1 VRNIVT
7 ANKRAQHRFVVYGA
21 GAIGSALGAW
31 MHLQNYE
38 VLLVGRRSHV
48 QRIREAGL
56 ELRNPEGVRHVQI
69 PAVIDLGESTPHP
82 SDVILLCVKSQDTD
96 TALREIRA
104 AGTDLGRVP
113 VFCLQNSI
121 VNESAAQRF
130 AARVYGVMLNVPGV
144 FLEPGVV
151 SNPITGNHGFMDIGR
166 YPFGIDDLAVE
177 VAHAISNAGYATH
190 PHEAVMAAKAAKM
203 IGNLG
208 NAFGAIT
215 DGREDTTGF
224 MKAVRAE
231 GEAAFQ
237 AAGIVWEPR
246 DAFEARVNASRG
258 TTMLAPG
265 ERNLGSTWQSLMRG
279 APSLETD
286 YLNGEIVRLGRIH
299 GVPTPRNTV
308 LQAVASKLHV
318 SGGRPGAITV
328 AELEAMAAN
337 LCS

>member
-1 VRNIVT
+1 MGSRSEG
-7 ANKRAQHRFVVYGA
+7 HRYVVYGA

-31 MHLQNYE
+31 LHLAGHE
-38 VLLVGRRSHV
+38 ALLVGRPAHV
-48 QRIREAGL
+48 HRIREGGL
-56 ELRNPEGVRHVQI
+56 ALRNPEGERHVHV
-69 PAVIDLGESTPHP
+69 PAVANLREASAHG

-96 TALREIRA
+96 AALREIRA
-104 AGTDLGRVP
+104 AGIDLGRVP

-121 VNESAAQRF
+121 VNESAAQRY

-166 YPFGIDDLAVE
+166 YPYGVDD
-177 VAHAISNAGYATH
+177 VARVVAQVIADAGYATH
-190 PHEAVMAAKAAKM
+190 LHEQVMAAKAAKM

-224 MKAVRAE
+224 MTAVRAE
-231 GEAAFQ
+231 GEDAFQ
-237 AAGIVWEPR
+237 AAGIAWEPR

-258 TTMLAPG
+258 TTKLAPG

-286 YLNGEIVRLGRIH
+286 YLNGEIVRLGRAH
-299 GVPTPRNTV
+299 DVPTPRNVV
-308 LQAVASKLHV
+308 LQTVASQLHV
-318 SGGRPGAITV
+318 AGSRPGTV
-328 AELEAMAAN
+328 TVNELESMADA
-337 LCS
+337 LTR

>member
-1 VRNIVT
+1 MASGTNG
-7 ANKRAQHRFVVYGA
+7 HRYVIYGA

-31 MHLQNYE
+31 MHLAGHE
-38 VLLVGRRSHV
+38 TLLIGRAAHV
-48 QRIREAGL
+48 KRIREAGL
-56 ELRNPEGVRHVQI
+56 ALRNPDGVRHI
-69 PAVIDLGESTPHP
+69 PVPALADLREATTHP

-96 TALREIRA
+96 AALREIRA
-104 AGTDLGRVP
+104 AGIDLGRVP

-121 VNESAAQRF
+121 VNEGAAQRY
-130 AARVYGVMLNVPGV
+130 ASHVYGVMLNVPGI
-144 FLEPGVV
+144 FLEPGIV

-166 YPFGIDDLAVE
+166 YPFGIDDVAVNVAQALAD
-177 VAHAISNAGYATH
+177 AGYATH

-237 AAGIVWEPR
+237 AAGIEWEPR

-258 TTMLAPG
+258 TTALAPG

-286 YLNGEIVRLGRIH
+286 YLNGEIVRLGRAH
-299 GVPTPRNTV
+299 GVPTPRNIV
-308 LQAVASKLHV
+308 LQSVAAKLHV
-318 SGGRPGAITV
+318 SGARPGAVPV
-328 AELEAMAAN
+328 AELEAMASILGA
-337 LCS
+337 